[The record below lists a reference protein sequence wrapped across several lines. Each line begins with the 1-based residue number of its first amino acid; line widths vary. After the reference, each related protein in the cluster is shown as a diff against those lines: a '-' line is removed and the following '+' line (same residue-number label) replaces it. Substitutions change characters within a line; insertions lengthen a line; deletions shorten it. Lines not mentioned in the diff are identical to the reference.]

1 MFKMACDEGRSERK
15 PEAYYLPYVEGLS
28 ETRTKSQGIF
38 NILKKGGD
46 RFRRGYRYHRGMS
59 SSRGLVNS
67 GKMQLPIK
75 NWHSQL
81 N

>member
-1 MFKMACDEGRSERK
+1 MACDKAGVNESPRRT
-15 PEAYYLPYVEGLS
+15 YWPYVEGLS